1 VVVDTNQVEKLKEE
15 RRMVLEQET
24 GQEAGILLWVAE
36 RLNAD
41 VYVELDARTSAESSG
56 GDYYATAN
64 LTAQMYETS
73 TGQLLG
79 AVNRRSQRTFSRTSR
94 EDAVLNALQST
105 VYQAMP
111 RVLDQARAQMAQFVS
126 RGVRYELVLQST
138 PDARALARFRSRLRG
153 RVEDLDTV
161 SQTAE
166 ETVLEVRMYGGVEEL
181 EETVYDL
188 SDTVPGFEG
197 LYLVLKRGKSVT
209 FNTGM

>member
-138 PDARALARFRSRLRG
+138 PDARALARFRSRLRS

>member
-1 VVVDTNQVEKLKEE
+1 VVDTNQVEKLKEE

-138 PDARALARFRSRLRG
+138 PDARALARFRSRLRS